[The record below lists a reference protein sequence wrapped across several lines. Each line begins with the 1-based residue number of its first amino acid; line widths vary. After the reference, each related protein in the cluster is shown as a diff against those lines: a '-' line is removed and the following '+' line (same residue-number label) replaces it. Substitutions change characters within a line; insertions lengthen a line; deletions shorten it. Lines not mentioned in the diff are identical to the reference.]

1 MCVVTWVTVRFPFL
15 PQHDKLIKPLSL
27 TKDPGFNSRLNNP
40 PNYYSEVLA
49 ILIIFVLI
57 HLMLTIS
64 IVRSSW
70 FCGLLCSLALEP
82 KMDRPPPTPPRPCQ
96 LRPTLG
102 WLRER
107 DWHGVTLSRW
117 VTEDGIF

>member
-1 MCVVTWVTVRFPFL
+1 MCVVTWVTVHFPFL

-82 KMDRPPPTPPRPCQ
+82 KMDRPPPTPVE
-96 LRPTLG
+96 PTLG